1 MSIDYTS
8 TGLIENVKFRALIP
22 SSQNLY
28 YDADIV
34 KLISQE
40 LKSTIVPFIMSVRE
54 DHLLHNYD
62 QDIVTTQ
69 SQYTLPAHAIGN
81 KLKDVVLL
89 DSSGEEVGIE
99 RLSAEMVKNRAFG
112 GTGFY
117 FIDDKVKIY
126 PDCTDLGAYDLRMKY
141 YRRPNNVV
149 LTTAAG
155 KITAIDTGTK
165 TLTLDRIVSTWTTSK
180 LFDLI
185 KGTPSFISHDDDLV
199 VTSIDSVNKQVTF
212 SDTLPTDLAVGD
224 WCCEQ
229 GESPVAQI
237 PYDLY
242 DLLAQ
247 RVAVKILD
255 NIGDSEGIRSA
266 ADLYSDM
273 KESAKILLTPR
284 SDGSVKKLNRSGRLF
299 ENQHR

>member
-28 YDADIV
+28 YDADIA
-34 KLISQE
+34 KLLGQE

-54 DHLLHNYD
+54 DHLVHNYD
-62 QDIVTTQ
+62 QDIDTTK
-69 SQYTLPAHAIGN
+69 SNYTLPARAIGN

-89 DSSGEEVGIE
+89 DSSGEEVGIS
-99 RLSAEMVKNRAFG
+99 RLTPEMLKNISFG

-117 FIDDKVKIY
+117 FVDDKVKIY
-126 PDCTDLGAYDLRMKY
+126 PDCGDLGSFDLRMKY
-141 YRRPNNVV
+141 FRRPNNII
-149 LTTAAG
+149 LTSSAG
-155 KITAIDTGTK
+155 KITIIDRVNK
-165 TLTLDRIVSTWTTSK
+165 KLTLDRVPSTWTTSD

-185 KGTPSFISHDDDLV
+185 KGTPSFISHGDDLV
-199 VTSIDSVNKQVTF
+199 ITALDSVNKQVTF
-212 SDTLPTDLAVGD
+212 SVTLPTDLAVGD
-224 WCCEQ
+224 WCCEH
-229 GESPVAQI
+229 GEAPVAQI

-255 NIGDSEGIRSA
+255 NIGDAEGIRSA
-266 ADLYSDM
+266 ADMYMDM

-284 SDGSVKKLNRSGRLF
+284 ADGSPQKINRSWRLF
-299 ENQHR
+299 DN